1 MEVGEGAGWVCG
13 VPTGERGK
21 NEKMEERKEDSG
33 SHLLC
38 GHVGT

>member
-21 NEKMEERKEDSG
+21 NEKREERGKRKEEG
-33 SHLLC
+33 REKR
-38 GHVGT
+38 G